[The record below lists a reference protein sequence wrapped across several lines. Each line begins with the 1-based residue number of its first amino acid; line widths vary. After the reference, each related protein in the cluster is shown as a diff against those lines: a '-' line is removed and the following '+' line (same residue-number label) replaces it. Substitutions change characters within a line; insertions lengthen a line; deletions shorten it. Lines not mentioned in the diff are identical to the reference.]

1 VSRDALSLKAKPLD
15 EATCDALFGSF
26 QECRSTNATNCTM
39 AQSNASHFGLL
50 RTEDRYAGISYEGLE
65 RLCKA
70 ACSTGKAMDRS
81 TFLSRFASA
90 KVDSRGP
97 NKGSTGTDRARCLI
111 LNALFLSHGDD
122 LRDFHA
128 LSRVFAIVNAAFH
141 ETSPANTARSQ
152 NFFIFPLADDA
163 NSLSLTTPTSN
174 NQVALGMMKN
184 AKTLALYRFSKDRPH
199 DQRANCKKSQ

>member
-1 VSRDALSLKAKPLD
+1 MSRDALSLQAKPLD

-26 QECRSTNATNCTM
+26 QECRSTKRNATNCTM

-70 ACSTGKAMDRS
+70 ACSTARQRIVRL
-81 TFLSRFASA
+81 FLSRFAAA

-128 LSRVFAIVNAAFH
+128 LSKVFAIVNAAFH

-152 NFFIFPLADDA
+152 NFFIFPFAGFDYTGKDCQA
-163 NSLSLTTPTSN
+163 WMRE
-174 NQVALGMMKN
+174 VG
-184 AKTLALYRFSKDRPH
+184 FSKTRVEPLVGPDSMVIGL
-199 DQRANCKKSQ
+199 K